1 MRQPKNSRLLNAGG
15 YEITEEEAEAVLAE
29 RDDIERD
36 EKQLRQVACGLY
48 LPAPTVPIMLIYVK
62 NVVIIEEMKIC
73 CLFFRNAAAD
83 VEG

>member
-29 RDDIERD
+29 RDDIELD

-48 LPAPTVPIMLIYVK
+48 LPDTNCSNYVNIREKCCYNRRNENLLPI
-62 NVVIIEEMKIC
+62 
-73 CLFFRNAAAD
+73 F
-83 VEG
+83 